1 MSTVL
6 PPLLQ
11 LFNICSEAER
21 RVWPPHGTNLQLRN
35 QAPAPFLK
43 RSRGLAG
50 GNPKASL
57 TTQDNASKSSH
68 QLPNRDLKSSLLGLH
83 RCTDMQQALDSLQEA
98 SGGPVE
104 AGRGVVTSAGGRQVK
119 KALRNFA
126 DAHQGSS

>member
-1 MSTVL
+1 MELICNSAIR
-6 PPLLQ
+6 LLH
-11 LFNICSEAER
+11 LSEE
-21 RVWPPHGTNLQLRN
+21 V
-35 QAPAPFLK
+35 
-43 RSRGLAG
+43 SRACR